1 MDETIILSKIESLKR
16 CVDRIVAKTPAS
28 KDVLFSDF
36 DLQDIITL
44 NLERAVQTCVDIA
57 AHIVAELDVRTPQT
71 MSESFD
77 RLCEAGVVHKETAVR
92 LQKSVGFRN
101 IAIHE
106 YQAINWD
113 VVYSVITN
121 HLNDFRVYAREV
133 MEWLERRKLKK
144 LKPTTPK

>member
-1 MDETIILSKIESLKR
+1 MDEAIILSKIESLKR
-16 CVDRIVAKTPAS
+16 CVDRISAKTPAR
-28 KDVLFSDF
+28 KDMLVSDF

-71 MSESFD
+71 MSEGFD
-77 RLCEAGVVHKETAVR
+77 RLYEAGVISKETAVR

-121 HLNDFRVYAREV
+121 HLNDFRVYARELL
-133 MEWLERRKLKK
+133 EWLERR
-144 LKPTTPK
+144 